1 MTNQSIRRTFRAIHK
16 IGEVMKQL
24 DIFGL
29 VDANNITYHFVY
41 LDENNV
47 LKRTEQFTAPTRLR
61 LYEHIGEWCDEHKNY
76 RFMYYKADRDL
87 WED

>member
-1 MTNQSIRRTFRAIHK
+1 MR
-16 IGEVMKQL
+16 QL

-47 LKRTEQFTAPTRLR
+47 LKRTEQFTATTKTR
-61 LYEHIGEWCDEHKNY
+61 LYEHIGEWCAEHNNY
-76 RFMYYKADRDL
+76 RLLYYKADRDL

>member
-1 MTNQSIRRTFRAIHK
+1 MTRETFLTIRVN
-16 IGEVMKQL
+16 GDVMKQL
-24 DIFGL
+24 DIFDL
-29 VDANNITYHFVY
+29 VDAENITYHFVY

-61 LYEHIGEWCDEHKNY
+61 LYEHIGEWCDEHKKY